1 MMKKLILIL
10 KIVSSF
16 LLGALCAVGILP
28 YLRDITIDPLKYT
41 FKIYHVYFCITM
53 LLLPIFRV
61 THEKWFNSS
70 EEYVSPRGKA
80 LQQHHDDIANQYKGG
95 RWSTKGVRVN
105 PYEYTTPY
113 TLSYDSSLDWIYT
126 VAKKIC
132 LSLLFILAAPLFY
145 LAEMFLKS

>member
-16 LLGALCAVGILP
+16 LLGALCAVGILL

-80 LQQHHDDIANQYKGG
+80 LQQHHDDIANQYKPYGG
-95 RWSTKGVRVN
+95 AGQPKG
-105 PYEYTTPY
+105 
-113 TLSYDSSLDWIYT
+113 
-126 VAKKIC
+126 
-132 LSLLFILAAPLFY
+132 
-145 LAEMFLKS
+145 

>member
-16 LLGALCAVGILP
+16 LLGGIMYGKYLAF

-61 THEKWFNSS
+61 THEKM
-70 EEYVSPRGKA
+70 V
-80 LQQHHDDIANQYKGG
+80 
-95 RWSTKGVRVN
+95 
-105 PYEYTTPY
+105 
-113 TLSYDSSLDWIYT
+113 
-126 VAKKIC
+126 
-132 LSLLFILAAPLFY
+132 
-145 LAEMFLKS
+145 